1 MTQQALPRLQVVVAV
16 GAKRL
21 PQGEAARQWGVTRRP
36 VPRWV
41 ADYRREGAAGLV
53 SRRRGKPSNRRLQD
67 PLRDHIRA
75 LRVARYADFSP
86 PLAREKWLEVPAL
99 EVSIETVRQ
108 LLTALGLWQPKVR
121 QAARAFQA
129 RERRARCGEL
139 IQIDG
144 SPHDGFEGRGP
155 LHPDRV
161 QRRRDGA
168 SDPVVLRPQRDHR
181 GLPGG
186 VAPSPGPVWAPGG
199 ALRGSS
205 RHLPDQPGGPGQRP
219 YPDPVRTLAGGP
231 GDRGHPC
238 PHAGRPR
245 GGWGGPTRPARTAW

>member
-1 MTQQALPRLQVVVAV
+1 LTQQALPRLQVVVAV

-139 IQIDG
+139 IQI
-144 SPHDGFEGRGP
+144 E
-155 LHPDRV
+155 
-161 QRRRDGA
+161 
-168 SDPVVLRPQRDHR
+168 
-181 GLPGG
+181 
-186 VAPSPGPVWAPGG
+186 
-199 ALRGSS
+199 
-205 RHLPDQPGGPGQRP
+205 
-219 YPDPVRTLAGGP
+219 
-231 GDRGHPC
+231 
-238 PHAGRPR
+238 
-245 GGWGGPTRPARTAW
+245 